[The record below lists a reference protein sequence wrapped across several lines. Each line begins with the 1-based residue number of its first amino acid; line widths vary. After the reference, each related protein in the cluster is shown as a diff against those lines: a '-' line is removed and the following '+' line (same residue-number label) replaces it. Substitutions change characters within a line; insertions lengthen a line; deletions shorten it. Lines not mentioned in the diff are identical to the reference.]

1 MSTEESERRI
11 VAFLTER
18 PRHKPVKIRPSC
30 KFSRARTDQ
39 PFHFSWLPHELVSR
53 ILYPDNFVD
62 VPGAFIMP
70 PSCKTLKQRKEVF
83 RYIDDLL
90 ALRLVNRCF
99 AYKFKKD
106 ACLHSLRWM
115 MHTKPYTPDMA
126 WIFAIQSTT
135 YVLCKL
141 APTTEVSGE
150 VALQHLKTALITRML
165 EETTKAERQKLVDE
179 VSANSPSS
187 LPRF

>member
-1 MSTEESERRI
+1 MSTEKSERRI
-11 VAFLTER
+11 VAFLTEGPQR
-18 PRHKPVKIRPSC
+18 KPVKIRPSC

-39 PFHFSWLPHELVSR
+39 PFYFSWLPHELVSR
-53 ILYPDNFVD
+53 ILSPDNFVD
-62 VPGAFIMP
+62 VPGAFTMP
-70 PSCKTLKQRKEVF
+70 PSCTTLMQRKEVF

-99 AYKFKKD
+99 AYKFKRD
-106 ACLHSLRWM
+106 ACIHSLRWM
-115 MHTKPYTPDMA
+115 MHAKPYTPDMA
-126 WIFAIQSTT
+126 WISAIQSTT

-150 VALQHLKTALITRML
+150 VALQNLKTALVTRLL
-165 EETTKAERQKLVDE
+165 EETPRAERQKLVDE
-179 VSANSPSS
+179 VCANSLPS